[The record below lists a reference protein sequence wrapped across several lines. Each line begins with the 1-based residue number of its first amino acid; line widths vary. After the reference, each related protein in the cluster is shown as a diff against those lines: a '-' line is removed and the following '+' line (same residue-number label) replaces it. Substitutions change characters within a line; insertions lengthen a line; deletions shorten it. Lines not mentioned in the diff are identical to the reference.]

1 MTTPS
6 TSPISLV
13 LAGGGVRALAHVGA
27 ITRLV
32 QEKHLDTV
40 THYAGSSAGAIV
52 AALMAAQY
60 TIKELFEYMMQLNL
74 RDFAKDGLVKEGVN
88 LVKTYGIHD
97 NSKLE
102 QSVEQGIAA
111 KLGSNATFRQL
122 KTRTGNTLVVTATNL
137 STSQTDVFSAEKT
150 PDMVISK
157 AIRLSADIPL
167 FFTSCEHDG
176 CVYTDGGLLNNLP
189 IDLVPTP
196 TLAINLTS
204 SGVLP
209 RRINNIDSYL
219 YALLETV
226 SDAVDK
232 LRPKTG
238 DVIDIDTGDVAST
251 DFDIGLIQKMALV
264 KKGYFFQSDL
274 VPSAPPSI
282 PGYWYETHRNSTGT
296 SGSYRGS
303 CAIQ

>member
-1 MTTPS
+1 MTAAQTP
-6 TSPISLV
+6 PISLV

-27 ITRLV
+27 ITRLA

-60 TIKELFEYMMQLNL
+60 TIEELFAYMMKLNL
-74 RDFAKDGLVKEGVN
+74 RDFAKDSLVKEGIN
-88 LVKTYGIHD
+88 LVKSYGVHSND
-97 NSKLE
+97 KLE
-102 QSVEQGIAA
+102 QSIEQGIAS
-111 KLGSNATFRQL
+111 KMGSNATFQQL
-122 KTRTGNTLVVTATNL
+122 KIKTGNTLVVTATNL
-137 STSQTDVFSAEKT
+137 TTSQTEVFSSDKT
-150 PDMVISK
+150 PDMIISK

-167 FFTSCEHDG
+167 FFTSCQHNG

-189 IDLVPTP
+189 IDLVPAP

-209 RRINNIDSYL
+209 RRINSVDSYL

-232 LRPKTG
+232 LRPQTG
-238 DVIDIDTGDVAST
+238 VVINIDTGDVAST
-251 DFDIGLIQKMALV
+251 DFSIGLLQKMSLV
-264 KKGYFFQSDL
+264 KKGYFFDSDIVPAAPPT
-274 VPSAPPSI
+274 VPSYWFDVRSAPS
-282 PGYWYETHRNSTGT
+282 S
-296 SGSYRGS
+296 SYVGR
-303 CAIQ
+303 CVIQ